1 MDIIA
6 AYQQVGTYRGA
17 AEICGTT
24 HKTVRRV
31 IERAEAGETGRV
43 PVARARN
50 YDAGD
55 RGGREAGEGIGRSDL
70 GEAAVAGRQGG
81 GVSGITEELPPPGR

>member
-1 MDIIA
+1 MDVIS

-31 IERAEAGETGRV
+31 IDRAEAGEMARPA
-43 PVARARN
+43 PVVRPRK
-50 YDAGD
+50 
-55 RGGREAGEGIGRSDL
+55 S
-70 GEAAVAGRQGG
+70 
-81 GVSGITEELPPPGR
+81 